1 MIDELKRPMGE
12 IVADY
17 TAKVNADPFLKS
29 YRDWIEANAFGFG
42 ERCFLWMWK
51 RIVDEMPEDFTF
63 LEIGVFR
70 GQILAIVEYLA
81 TRSGKYVD
89 RCGVTPLDSS
99 DGHWESDYAADIRRL
114 HYAFGIPNDWNLFK
128 GSSTDPAVIGLVQS
142 TDRDQC
148 FDIVYIDGGHA
159 YDVVRSDIEHYSP
172 LVKPGGYLVIDDC
185 NNRLDMPDGYFRGIE
200 SVSKAVDEVFP
211 PFTPN
216 DDWEYIGSVVHNR
229 ILRRR

>member
-1 MIDELKRPMGE
+1 MAE

-81 TRSGKYVD
+81 DKAAKDATRYGI
-89 RCGVTPLDSS
+89 TPLDSS
-99 DGHWESDYAADIRRL
+99 DGHWESDYAADINRVHEQFKIMKGYQIL
-114 HYAFGIPNDWNLFK
+114 K
-128 GSSTDPAVIGLVQS
+128 GSSTDPAIIATAKKIHGI
-142 TDRDQC
+142 
-148 FDIVYIDGGHA
+148 DIIYIDGGHA
-159 YDVVRSDIEHYSP
+159 YDVVKSDIEHYGP

-211 PFTPN
+211 PFTKN
-216 DDWEYIGSVVHNR
+216 EDWEYIGSVVHNR

>member
-1 MIDELKRPMGE
+1 MIEELKRPMTE

-51 RIVDEMPEDFTF
+51 RIIDQMPDEFTF

-81 TRSGKYVD
+81 DKAEKDATRY
-89 RCGVTPLDSS
+89 GVTPLDSS
-99 DGHWESDYAADIRRL
+99 DGHWESDYAADINRVHEEFKIMKGYQIL
-114 HYAFGIPNDWNLFK
+114 K
-128 GSSTDPAVIGLVQS
+128 GSSTDPAIIATAKKIRGI
-142 TDRDQC
+142 
-148 FDIVYIDGGHA
+148 DILYIDGGHA
-159 YDVVRSDIEHYSP
+159 YDVVRSDIEHYAP

-211 PFTPN
+211 PFTQN
-216 DDWEYIGSVVHNR
+216 EDWEYIGSVVHNR
-229 ILRRR
+229 ILRKR

>member
-1 MIDELKRPMGE
+1 MIDELKRPMAE

-51 RIVDEMPEDFTF
+51 RIIDEMPEDFTF

-81 TRSGKYVD
+81 INSGKYVE
-89 RCGVTPLDSS
+89 RCGITPLDSS
-99 DGHWESDYAADIRRL
+99 DGHWESDYLSDIMQL
-114 HYAFGIPNDWNLFK
+114 HEQFKIHEHFVLLK
-128 GSSTDPAVIGLVQS
+128 GSSTEPRIIELARSKPELNIL
-142 TDRDQC
+142 
-148 FDIVYIDGGHA
+148 YIDGGHA
-159 YDVVRSDIEHYSP
+159 YDVVRSDIEHYAP

-211 PFTPN
+211 PFTQN
-216 DDWEYIGSVVHNR
+216 EDWEYIGSVVHNR

>member
-1 MIDELKRPMGE
+1 MIEELKRPMPE

-51 RIVDEMPEDFTF
+51 RIVDEMPEEFTF

-81 TRSGKYVD
+81 DKAEKDATRYGI
-89 RCGVTPLDSS
+89 TPLDTS
-99 DGHWESDYAADIRRL
+99 DGHWESDYAADINRVHEEFKIMKGYQIL
-114 HYAFGIPNDWNLFK
+114 K
-128 GSSTDPAVIGLVQS
+128 GSSTDPAIIATAGKIRGVDVL
-142 TDRDQC
+142 
-148 FDIVYIDGGHA
+148 YIDGGHA
-159 YDVVRSDIEHYSP
+159 YDVVRSDIENYAP

-211 PFTPN
+211 PFTKN

>member
-1 MIDELKRPMGE
+1 MIEELTRPMAE

-17 TAKVNADPFLKS
+17 TAKVNANSFLKS
-29 YRDWIEANAFGFG
+29 YRDWIEENKFGFG

-81 TRSGKYVD
+81 ISSGKFVERY
-89 RCGVTPLDSS
+89 GITPLDSS
-99 DGHWESDYAADIRRL
+99 DGHWESDYLSDIMQL
-114 HYAFGIPNDWNLFK
+114 HEQFKIHEHFVLLK
-128 GSSTDPAVIGLVQS
+128 GSSTEPRIIELARSKPELNIL
-142 TDRDQC
+142 
-148 FDIVYIDGGHA
+148 YIDGGHA
-159 YDVVRSDIEHYSP
+159 YDVVRSDIEHYAP
-172 LVKPGGYLVIDDC
+172 MIKPGGYLVIDDC

-216 DDWEYIGSVVHNR
+216 HDWEYIGSVVHNR

>member
-1 MIDELKRPMGE
+1 MIDELTRPMAE

-51 RIVDEMPEDFTF
+51 RIIDEMPEDFTF

-99 DGHWESDYAADIRRL
+99 DGHWESDYLSDIMQL
-114 HYAFGIPNDWNLFK
+114 HEQFKIHEHFVLLK
-128 GSSTDPAVIGLVQS
+128 GSSTERRIIELARSKPE
-142 TDRDQC
+142 
-148 FDIVYIDGGHA
+148 FDILYIDGGHA
-159 YDVVRSDIEHYSP
+159 YNVVKSDIEHYSP

-200 SVSKAVDEVFP
+200 SVSKAVDDVFP

>member
-1 MIDELKRPMGE
+1 MIDELKRPMAE

-17 TAKVNADPFLKS
+17 TAKVNDDPFLKS

-51 RIVDEMPEDFTF
+51 RIIDQMPEDFTF

-81 TRSGKYVD
+81 TRSGKFVERY
-89 RCGVTPLDSS
+89 GITPLDSS
-99 DGHWESDYAADIRRL
+99 DGHWESDYLSDIMQL
-114 HYAFGIPNDWNLFK
+114 HEQFKIHEHFVLLK
-128 GSSTDPAVIGLVQS
+128 GSSTEPRIIELARSKPELNIL
-142 TDRDQC
+142 
-148 FDIVYIDGGHA
+148 YIDGGHA
-159 YDVVRSDIEHYSP
+159 YDVVRSDIEHYAP

-211 PFTPN
+211 PFTKN
-216 DDWEYIGSVVHNR
+216 EDWEYIGSVVHNR

>member
-1 MIDELKRPMGE
+1 MIEELKRPMSE

-51 RIVDEMPEDFTF
+51 RIIDEMPEDFTF

-81 TRSGKYVD
+81 TRSGKFVERY
-89 RCGVTPLDSS
+89 GITPLDSS
-99 DGHWESDYAADIRRL
+99 DGHWESDYLSDIMQL
-114 HYAFGIPNDWNLFK
+114 HEQFKIDKLFVLLK
-128 GSSTDPAVIGLVQS
+128 GSSTEHRIIELARSKPELNIL
-142 TDRDQC
+142 
-148 FDIVYIDGGHA
+148 YIDGGHA
-159 YDVVRSDIEHYSP
+159 YDVVRSDIEHYAP

-185 NNRLDMPDGYFRGIE
+185 NNRLDMPYGYFRGLE

-211 PFTPN
+211 PFTTN
-216 DDWEYIGSVVHNR
+216 EDWEYIGSVVHNR

>member
-1 MIDELKRPMGE
+1 MIDELKRPMAD

-17 TAKVNADPFLKS
+17 TAKVNADTFLKS
-29 YRDWIEANAFGFG
+29 YRGWIEANAFGFG

-51 RIVDEMPEDFTF
+51 RIVDQMPEDFTF

-70 GQILAIVEYLA
+70 GQILGLVDHLIVE
-81 TRSGKYVD
+81 TGKRANRY
-89 RCGVTPLDSS
+89 GITPLDSS
-99 DGHWESDYAADIRRL
+99 DGHWESDYEADIRRL
-114 HYAFGIPNDWNLFK
+114 HVEWGFNDDYELIPA
-128 GSSTDPAVIGLVQS
+128 SSTSELAIKSAQLIGGL
-142 TDRDQC
+142 
-148 FDIVYIDGGHA
+148 DILYIDGGHA
-159 YDVVRSDIEHYSP
+159 YDVVRSDIEHYAP
-172 LVKPGGYLVIDDC
+172 MVKPGGYLVIDDC

-211 PFTPN
+211 PFTQN

>member
-1 MIDELKRPMGE
+1 
-12 IVADY
+12 
-17 TAKVNADPFLKS
+17 VNADPFLKS

-51 RIVDEMPEDFTF
+51 RIIDQMPIDFTF

-81 TRSGKYVD
+81 ISSGKYVE
-89 RCGVTPLDSS
+89 RYGITPLDSS
-99 DGHWESDYAADIRRL
+99 DGHWESDYLSDIMQL
-114 HYAFGIPNDWNLFK
+114 HEQFKIHEHFVLLK
-128 GSSTDPAVIGLVQS
+128 GSSTEPRIIELARSKPELNIL
-142 TDRDQC
+142 
-148 FDIVYIDGGHA
+148 YIDGGHA
-159 YDVVRSDIEHYSP
+159 YDVVRSDIEHYAP

-211 PFTPN
+211 PFTKN

>member
-1 MIDELKRPMGE
+1 MIEELKRPMAE

-29 YRDWIEANAFGFG
+29 YRDWIEENKFGFG

-51 RIVDEMPEDFTF
+51 RIVDQMSEDFTF

-81 TRSGKYVD
+81 ISSGKFVERY
-89 RCGVTPLDSS
+89 GITPLDSS
-99 DGHWESDYAADIRRL
+99 DGHWESDYLSDIMQL
-114 HYAFGIPNDWNLFK
+114 HEQFKIHEHFVLLK
-128 GSSTDPAVIGLVQS
+128 GSSTEPRIIELARSKPELNIL
-142 TDRDQC
+142 
-148 FDIVYIDGGHA
+148 YIDGGHA
-159 YDVVRSDIEHYSP
+159 YDVVKSDIEHYSP

-229 ILRRR
+229 ILRKR

>member
-1 MIDELKRPMGE
+1 MIDELKRPMAD

-51 RIVDEMPEDFTF
+51 RIVDEMPDEFTF

-81 TRSGKYVD
+81 ISSGKFVERY
-89 RCGVTPLDSS
+89 GITPLDSS
-99 DGHWESDYAADIRRL
+99 DGHWESDYLSDIMQL
-114 HYAFGIPNDWNLFK
+114 HEQFKIHEHFVLLK
-128 GSSTDPAVIGLVQS
+128 GSSTEPRIIELARSKPELNIL
-142 TDRDQC
+142 
-148 FDIVYIDGGHA
+148 YIDGGHA
-159 YDVVRSDIEHYSP
+159 YDVVRSDIEHYAP
-172 LVKPGGYLVIDDC
+172 MVKPGGYLVIDDC

-211 PFTPN
+211 PFTKN
-216 DDWEYIGSVVHNR
+216 EDWEYIGSVVHNR

>member
-1 MIDELKRPMGE
+1 MIEELKRPMAE

-51 RIVDEMPEDFTF
+51 RIIDQMPDDFTF

-70 GQILAIVEYLA
+70 GQILSIVEYLA
-81 TRSGKYVD
+81 TKSGKSVD
-89 RCGVTPLDSS
+89 RWGVTPLDSS
-99 DGHWESDYAADIRRL
+99 DGHWESNYPHDIAKL
-114 HYAFGIPNDWNLFK
+114 HNTFSIPHDWNLIK
-128 GSSTDPAVIGLVQS
+128 GSSTDPGIIELVKS
-142 TDRDQC
+142 LDRDDY
-148 FDIVYIDGGHA
+148 FDILYIDGGHA
-159 YDVVRSDIEHYSP
+159 YDVVKSDVEHYAP
-172 LVKPGGYLVIDDC
+172 LVKSGGYLVIDDC
-185 NNRLDMPDGYFRGIE
+185 NNQLDMPDGYFRGIE

-211 PFTPN
+211 PFTQN